1 VALTLDLIRAPRLD
15 LVLFSAQ
22 FLDALIAGDRSGAQK
37 LVGFSLDDELFGGE
51 PDDDAQFF
59 EMRRDQVRRDASWAP
74 WSLRAVVL
82 RETNAMIGYANFHGP
97 PGVNDSETPGAAEVG
112 YTIFAAHRDRGFATE
127 TAGALLEWA
136 RREHGVTPRSAVCL
150 ARYDRELAPGES
162 AELVFKMPRVPVPRK
177 EAAPR
182 RVHGWPRRPSCHR
195 WDLWSRPPPYRR
207 TGPCR
212 FASFPGKDTLVA
224 GWPRDPEGRS

>member
-1 VALTLDLIRAPRLD
+1 VALTLDLIRGPRLD
-15 LVLFSAQ
+15 LILLSAQ

-37 LVGFSLDDELFGGE
+37 LVAFSLDDELFSGE

-82 RETNAMIGYANFHGP
+82 RETNAMVGYANFHGP

-136 RREHGVTPRSAVCL
+136 RREHGVTRFISGVAPDNLPSLRVNEKLGFAPTGEVVDGEL
-150 ARYDRELAPGES
+150 IFELRLAPLE
-162 AELVFKMPRVPVPRK
+162 PQD
-177 EAAPR
+177 
-182 RVHGWPRRPSCHR
+182 RRP
-195 WDLWSRPPPYRR
+195 
-207 TGPCR
+207 G
-212 FASFPGKDTLVA
+212 
-224 GWPRDPEGRS
+224 